1 MPLADTSN
9 AQIELGLINGSWN
22 YSNLRWEGANTIN
35 DVSFNYG
42 GNGNP
47 TCESIYSV
55 ISSFPLIT
63 SSSQN
68 IISTPNLI
76 ADSSFSFLPIGPSN
90 NIQDLDESL
99 IPILYGPPWI
109 DGSSVEQCKT
119 DNINWSELV
128 DIKSRAPTPPTNLGY
143 KLINKKDSD
152 TSYNIFI
159 TWDDEFASEQAI
171 ELMRGDSQLVM
182 RIGPPD
188 PETTEGW
195 LIMNNIYDSS
205 GNITSYYNPF
215 TVGLEWDKDY
225 TFLLR
230 TVFLHV
236 PSSSSIFSSWVGLK
250 VFQENEALRR
260 LRDRC
265 TVETLDSLENRLESN
280 LAGVPNAYRFSRIV
294 RGGNKMTICQ
304 TWRPPTWKKIRQNYP
319 ILVAQEEAA
328 ILKNTPGNPE
338 YDKAQAAAKQA
349 QDEINTSNNPQTA
362 IDEWQSNQLFPCGSG
377 PRRTGSR
384 LPFSLYYF

>member
-1 MPLADTSN
+1 
-9 AQIELGLINGSWN
+9 
-22 YSNLRWEGANTIN
+22 
-35 DVSFNYG
+35 
-42 GNGNP
+42 
-47 TCESIYSV
+47 
-55 ISSFPLIT
+55 
-63 SSSQN
+63 
-68 IISTPNLI
+68 
-76 ADSSFSFLPIGPSN
+76 
-90 NIQDLDESL
+90 
-99 IPILYGPPWI
+99 
-109 DGSSVEQCKT
+109 
-119 DNINWSELV
+119 
-128 DIKSRAPTPPTNLGY
+128 
-143 KLINKKDSD
+143 
-152 TSYNIFI
+152 
-159 TWDDEFASEQAI
+159 
-171 ELMRGDSQLVM
+171 
-182 RIGPPD
+182 
-188 PETTEGW
+188 
-195 LIMNNIYDSS
+195 MNNIYDSS

-215 TVGLEWDKDY
+215 TVGLEWDEEY

-230 TVFLHV
+230 TVYLHV
-236 PSSSSIFSSWVGLK
+236 PSSSSIFSTWVALK

-319 ILVAQEEAA
+319 ILVAQEELA

-362 IDEWQSNQLFPCGSG
+362 IDEWQSNQLFPCGNG
-377 PRRTGSR
+377 PRRTGSI